1 MPRAR
6 APIGA
11 HMRFHGMGPSFKR
24 RTACKLLS
32 TKASARAALQR
43 RASCDRASLQSRM
56 PPRHRRDQQA
66 LCNQRHR
73 MGLPQRTRRS
83 LLRPRPPASPRAG
96 AHGWRSQPGAAI
108 AAPFL
113 FRLAE
118 FSSGSYDITMH
129 TKRLPIAGHEHL
141 ALAPQ
146 INAAFHA
153 ALLKRL
159 RAAGFQIEPTRLV
172 PPQDAL
178 EPTII
183 GIITTAFQEATRQGN
198 L

>member
-1 MPRAR
+1 
-6 APIGA
+6 
-11 HMRFHGMGPSFKR
+11 
-24 RTACKLLS
+24 
-32 TKASARAALQR
+32 
-43 RASCDRASLQSRM
+43 
-56 PPRHRRDQQA
+56 
-66 LCNQRHR
+66 
-73 MGLPQRTRRS
+73 
-83 LLRPRPPASPRAG
+83 
-96 AHGWRSQPGAAI
+96 
-108 AAPFL
+108 
-113 FRLAE
+113 
-118 FSSGSYDITMH
+118 MH